1 MSINTGSGAG
11 HKTSGDPNV
20 DFPTFVAD
28 LIEGVF
34 NAVVS
39 ASIQQMDA
47 FGELVASVA
56 RSLDDFVD
64 EVAEAGADC
73 LKRDD

>member
-1 MSINTGSGAG
+1 
-11 HKTSGDPNV
+11 V

-34 NAVVS
+34 NAIVS

-47 FGELVASVA
+47 YTELVKSVA
-56 RSLDDFVD
+56 QSLNDFVD
-64 EVAEAGADC
+64 EVVWG
-73 LKRDD
+73 K